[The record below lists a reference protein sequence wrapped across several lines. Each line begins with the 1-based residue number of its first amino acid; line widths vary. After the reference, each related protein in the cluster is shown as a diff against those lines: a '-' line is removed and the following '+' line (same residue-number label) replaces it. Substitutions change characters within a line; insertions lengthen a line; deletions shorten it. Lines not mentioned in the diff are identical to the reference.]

1 MKWREKHSA
10 NNLNFWVGKPLTP
23 PGPPLQRPSENLW
36 ESSGQAWTLGDLP
49 RAGAWAVGVP
59 IPSWKQHRAGFAC
72 GARIPGAASPSSP
85 SEAWRRF
92 PGPVPFQPVSILK
105 PGDNERLVSGAS
117 VFFFF
122 SFFSTVHAILRNSWA
137 SGGGGWRLWNLFLRV
152 ATASFSW
159 GWCGL
164 DLLLPWEHTHWSLC
178 TWSRK
183 DRDQGGRQRKS
194 RTGFP
199 RLTALFIAPKM
210 VFVQLS
216 WTFVD
221 VQIWELCS

>member
-1 MKWREKHSA
+1 MERKAFSNQLE
-10 NNLNFWVGKPLTP
+10 LLGGETP
-23 PGPPLQRPSENLW
+23 H
-36 ESSGQAWTLGDLP
+36 TP
-49 RAGAWAVGVP
+49 RASLAEAQWEP
-59 IPSWKQHRAGFAC
+59 LRILRAGLDPGGRAP
-72 GARIPGAASPSSP
+72 GWGLGGGRAHPVLETAPGGVRLWSQNPGAASPSSP

-137 SGGGGWRLWNLFLRV
+137 SGGGGRRLWNLFLRV
-152 ATASFSW
+152 ATTSFSW
-159 GWCGL
+159 GGCGL
-164 DLLLPWEHTHWSLC
+164 DLLLPWEHTRGSLC

-183 DRDQGGRQRKS
+183 DRDRGGRQRKS

-199 RLTALFIAPKM
+199 RPAALFIAPKM